1 MSEYSNKTLQLPIFI
16 QSRMIYMQKYHKLF
30 NTCCFLLVLSAQMH
44 KRCRNDGGKNSQKS
58 AILLPPSPL
67 PLFLSFYTSELWSGE
82 NHSLHQKPSILVSKQ
97 HWPKT
102 LFCGFAFSIINS
114 QKSHFSPNK
123 NNAFC
128 TCILLHHV

>member
-1 MSEYSNKTLQLPIFI
+1 MMVVKIAKKVQFSSL
-16 QSRMIYMQKYHKLF
+16 
-30 NTCCFLLVLSAQMH
+30 
-44 KRCRNDGGKNSQKS
+44 
-58 AILLPPSPL
+58 PL

-128 TCILLHHV
+128 TCILLPRVVLCTYQLQQCSTKTQRQKQSLHVKHNFKKCIKFSRFLSFPYLYVLMK